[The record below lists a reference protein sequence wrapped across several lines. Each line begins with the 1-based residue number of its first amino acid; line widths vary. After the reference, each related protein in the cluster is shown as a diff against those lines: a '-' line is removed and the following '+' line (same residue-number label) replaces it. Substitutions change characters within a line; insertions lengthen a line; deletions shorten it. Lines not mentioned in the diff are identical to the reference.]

1 MSGCGQEKAR
11 LIFAWASVRV
21 CPLNGRR
28 GGCCSHLRFTSRG
41 LDAVRASSETR
52 PHPHLPRCRTDL
64 GSLGVEPCRE
74 SARERSWRASGRAR
88 RRRRGRT
95 FVGRRAPRRFALV
108 KRCRMGSC
116 LRRSAACSP
125 AARLSARRCLYPP
138 LARTRRI
145 GRTRMGPVFENLPE
159 RPDPS
164 AGGAGLR
171 LRDPPPGRA
180 PRERPGTGGSR
191 GRLER

>member
-1 MSGCGQEKAR
+1 LSGCGQEKAR

-138 LARTRRI
+138 LARIGESAVLEWAQCSRISLSDPTRVLAGLDCDFAIR
-145 GRTRMGPVFENLPE
+145 
-159 RPDPS
+159 RPDE
-164 AGGAGLR
+164 LR
-171 LRDPPPGRA
+171 GSVRA
-180 PRERPGTGGSR
+180 LADRG